1 MSEPVIIAE
10 IEGEEALEWIKT
22 RGAVLVDVRE
32 LNEIEQIGY
41 AVDEQVVMPVSVF
54 SANFLQL
61 PDDKPLI
68 MACRSGARSMSAA
81 TFLRQKDFTDMPV
94 VNLKGGIL
102 RWSEKGLPVKGIAAA
117 L

>member
-10 IEGEEALEWIKT
+10 IEGEEALEWIKNK
-22 RGAVLVDVRE
+22 GAVLVDVRE

-41 AVDEQVVMPVSVF
+41 AVDAQVVMPVSVF
-54 SANFLQL
+54 SASFLEL

-81 TFLRQKDFTDMPV
+81 TFLKQKDFTDMPV

-102 RWSEKGLPVKGIAAA
+102 RWSEKGLPVNGVAAG